1 MSNSANKY
9 KNVFSLQE
17 MSIFSLYPAVILIAI
32 VNELCIYYMS
42 QMYKSITVLLYILV
56 NIHFQ
61 KWILGIKYNR

>member
-61 KWILGIKYNR
+61 K